1 MKINGFLVVRLPH
14 LNYIVPGRDLV
25 PCLGD
30 ICYAGVDRQKWLDVF
45 DQDFFEGNAPE
56 DVMVLGHAIKA
67 GTHDFTGIDVCRDW
81 SKATRLLQYSNR
93 NSPSNEL
100 IAIRSPALNP
110 FKDTMEIDLPIE
122 WLGHDFVRLG
132 EWSLIAGGLF
142 MDSQF
147 YHMWLSRING
157 FGLFSDASL
166 LSDYALTY
174 EAASAQGC
182 SEPLGPATSSLGTV
196 AIEVG
201 RIQRNC

>member
-14 LNYIVPGRDLV
+14 LNYIVPGRDMV

-45 DQDFFEGNAPE
+45 DPDFFEGNAPE
-56 DVMVLGHAIKA
+56 DVMVLGRAIKA
-67 GTHDFTGIDVCRDW
+67 DSHDFTGIDVCRNW
-81 SKATRLLQYSNR
+81 SDAVSLLRYSNR
-93 NSPSNEL
+93 NSTRNEL

-110 FKDTMEIDLPIE
+110 FKDTIEIDLSIE

-142 MDSQF
+142 MHPQF
-147 YHMWLSRING
+147 YRIWLSRING
-157 FGLFSDASL
+157 FGLFPDISL
-166 LSDYALTY
+166 LSDYASTY
-174 EAASAQGC
+174 EEAVAQGW
-182 SEPLGPATSSLGTV
+182 SEPLGPAASSLGTV

-201 RIQRNC
+201 RIQGIK